1 MCVLPSVCMCA
12 CHRQLARPCAQVK
25 SRLISTS
32 EREVIQPP
40 LWIITGRCED
50 VSPLCPLYVSNENK
64 LILFPKSSQ
73 LSLTFLGRITGCI
86 MVEHD
91 WTSCAVPAGGRH
103 TWSQVGPQ
111 ERFSILP
118 CGQNT
123 RAALL
128 DSHCIPKVFVHSH
141 QTPHLLPSSAPC
153 KLALVFSAK
162 HICCARWLSRHNY
175 TSILQ
180 H

>member
-1 MCVLPSVCMCA
+1 MCVLPSVSMCA

-73 LSLTFLGRITGCI
+73 LSLQLLLRRQSRTRL
-86 MVEHD
+86 
-91 WTSCAVPAGGRH
+91 S
-103 TWSQVGPQ
+103 
-111 ERFSILP
+111 
-118 CGQNT
+118 NT
-123 RAALL
+123 RTTPSAKSVLLGEFDPRRRRHLGETRRPETKRPWINFKGPVCKIWL
-128 DSHCIPKVFVHSH
+128 DSWFLYSVKLHR
-141 QTPHLLPSSAPC
+141 LP
-153 KLALVFSAK
+153 
-162 HICCARWLSRHNY
+162 IN
-175 TSILQ
+175 TSIKVYAHITIKIIWFLDL
-180 H
+180 